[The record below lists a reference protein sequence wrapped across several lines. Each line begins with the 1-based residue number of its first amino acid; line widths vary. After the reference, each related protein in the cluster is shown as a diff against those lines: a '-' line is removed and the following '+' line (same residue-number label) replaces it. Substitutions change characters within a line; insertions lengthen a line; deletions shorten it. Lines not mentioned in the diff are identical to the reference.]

1 MWRFRRDLHTPRQAL
16 TRGVLPL
23 VGAVILTLCFLK
35 SAHDMYASDYGKTSF
50 DGVGGVFL
58 LGVGAL
64 VLGVLVMIACE
75 LAMPAFFR
83 PRAATTATLS
93 APVAPTAPRQAASP
107 PATSDEYSRE
117 S

>member
-1 MWRFRRDLHTPRQAL
+1 M
-16 TRGVLPL
+16 LPL
-23 VGAVILTLCFLK
+23 VGAVILTLAFLK

-50 DGVGGVFL
+50 NGVGGVFL

-83 PRAATTATLS
+83 PRAATVATPS
-93 APVAPTAPRQAASP
+93 APVAPTATPQAPVPSV
-107 PATSDEYSRE
+107 TSDEYSRE
-117 S
+117 SSS